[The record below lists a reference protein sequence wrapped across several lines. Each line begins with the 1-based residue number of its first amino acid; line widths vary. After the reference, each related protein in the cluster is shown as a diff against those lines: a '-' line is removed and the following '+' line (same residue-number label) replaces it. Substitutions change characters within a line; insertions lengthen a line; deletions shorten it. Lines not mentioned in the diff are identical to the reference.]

1 MSKFIKLGPCPHC
14 GSKDNRAEYTN
25 GYWCFGCSKY
35 EPKDDT
41 PPDASKPGGRGNQG
55 RSPRGGGGGGN
66 RSQGSGSGKSNSD
79 FRKKQKQGSG
89 GGGNRNSNSSGA
101 NRSGGGKKKMF

>member
-35 EPKDDT
+35 ESKDDT
-41 PPDASKPGGRGNQG
+41 RYS
-55 RSPRGGGGGGN
+55 
-66 RSQGSGSGKSNSD
+66 
-79 FRKKQKQGSG
+79 
-89 GGGNRNSNSSGA
+89 
-101 NRSGGGKKKMF
+101 